1 MYRRRPLIAVGLLG
15 MNGFVLLVVGWR
27 LSYFVEVSV
36 ALACFV
42 LLFCAHF
49 TCPNWKLEF
58 TSRFQ
63 VETTDGRVLVSSDV
77 FSDSSGR
84 RAIFW
89 RQSTKISSLI
99 PMSSRIQKKQSK
111 IQRQSKS
118 KLMFPKSGKFPL
130 GVCTNIHVGTS
141 NKRAGNFH

>member
-15 MNGFVLLVVGWR
+15 MNGVVSLVVGWR

-42 LLFCAHF
+42 LLFCVHF

-99 PMSSRIQKKQSK
+99 PMSSRIQKKAEQNPTPIKKQANVSTKWK
-111 IQRQSKS
+111 IPTWRLYKYSRR
-118 KLMFPKSGKFPL
+118 
-130 GVCTNIHVGTS
+130 N
-141 NKRAGNFH
+141 